1 MEGIWYLLLILAL
14 YLLPELLKKLRQ
26 QQKPRY
32 EYPPPPPSLPLPVEM
47 AAKEEDTAETAKVEK
62 EPMFTSA
69 SQPLPATS
77 ASKKLAAQMV
87 LQGVIWAEI
96 LKPPLSKRREGLGR
110 PRRI

>member
-26 QQKPRY
+26 QQKSRY
-32 EYPPPPPSLPLPVEM
+32 EYPPLPLPVEM
-47 AAKEEDTAETAKVEK
+47 AAKEEDPAETAKVEK

-77 ASKKLAAQMV
+77 ASKKLAVQTV
-87 LQGVIWAEI
+87 VQGVIWAEI
-96 LKPPLSKRREGLGR
+96 LKPPLSKRRERWGR
-110 PRRI
+110 LRRN